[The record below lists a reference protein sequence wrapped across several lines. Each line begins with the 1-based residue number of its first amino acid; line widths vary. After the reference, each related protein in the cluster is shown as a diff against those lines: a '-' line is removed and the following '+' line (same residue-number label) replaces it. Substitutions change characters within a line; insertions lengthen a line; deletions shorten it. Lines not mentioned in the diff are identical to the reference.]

1 MILSNKL
8 EVEFNREAID
18 HDFDVFMVSK
28 EKGGFYESNVMDIAS
43 QEFKAMSV
51 VYYFGNQWFALFKKG
66 EVNVEGLK
74 SVISVEDPEAIILKV
89 DIKDENSMYPNVLAQ
104 LLLNTLAGPKN
115 EKFRYNNVSG
125 RLYYIRPKFLKRYP
139 KTFYV
144 MYMRMTKDFY
154 MSMEVTTFSKVSECR
169 FGKIPNKKFIFDET
183 SNYFRKKLKSDT
195 ISDAECYVEKSI
207 SKKNNTE
214 DFLNFHSYEEFCDS
228 KVGIFNEFFQDVQ
241 NELSKYMT
249 VCNGGFDEYEN
260 FEFSEEGFE
269 NREYGKLLNRR
280 EICLVDEVKTEES
293 LKMMMR
299 VQEELKEFYGV
310 FAEFDSIKENAYII
324 RLIHNKDYYEKNNT
338 QEADI
343 HQQSGG
349 NMIFQHITL
358 EDFKLESEKASPAL
372 KKVLQELIIKG
383 DIADSKFSIVNWKMD
398 RNWNF
403 VKADRNWDNENKKFY
418 VRYTKMT
425 IHPNGSF
432 EINEY
437 DNRDFTEVE
446 EWNLVDEEFQK
457 YNKWPNIVE
466 GFVYT
471 EYQDLNII
479 LKTEQTTMPNFS
491 KLGKAL
497 KASNRENYVNTELIC
512 AELEEY
518 IKQSTDQKCIVG
530 AEAMLNGMKEI
541 NASDVKISDA
551 LLLLRIKTA
560 FGKNFNRYLAQNTGI
575 LLHPTPTAKGVV
587 DEYFA
592 AVLDIKYFV
601 KDDKYYYFVG
611 TAEKMLQQ
619 SIHNACLL
627 REVIS
632 LGKKIDMQELLK
644 LMAVEFVRSGQYTV
658 LPFPFKY
665 LSEIK
670 KTY

>member
-8 EVEFNREAID
+8 EVEFNREAIEQ
-18 HDFDVFMVSK
+18 DFDVFMVSK
-28 EKGGFYESNVMDIAS
+28 EKGNFFESNVMDIAS

-74 SVISVEDPEAIILKV
+74 SVISVEDPEAIILKI
-89 DIKDENSMYPNVLAQ
+89 DIKDENSMYQNVLAQ
-104 LLLNTLAGPKN
+104 LLLNTLAGPKH

-125 RLYYIRPKFLKRYP
+125 RLYYIRPKFLKKYP

-169 FGKIPNKKFIFDET
+169 FGKIPNKKFIFDAT

-195 ISDAECYVEKSI
+195 IPDEECYVEKSI

-214 DFLNFHSYEEFCDS
+214 DFLNFHSYEEFCNS
-228 KVGIFNEFFQDVQ
+228 KVGIYNEFFQDVQ

-280 EICLVDEVKTEES
+280 EICLVDEVQTEES

-299 VQEELKEFYGV
+299 VQEELKGFYEV
-310 FAEFDSIKENAYII
+310 FAAFDSIKENAYII
-324 RLIHNKDYYEKNNT
+324 RLIHNKDYYEKNNI

-349 NMIFQHITL
+349 NMIFQHITV

-398 RNWNF
+398 KDWNF
-403 VKADRNWDNENKKFY
+403 VKADKNWDNENKKYY
-418 VRYTKMT
+418 VLYTKMT
-425 IHPNGSF
+425 IHANGSF
-432 EINEY
+432 EINVY

-446 EWNLVDEEFQK
+446 EWNLVDEK
-457 YNKWPNIVE
+457 YKNNNKWPNVVE

-471 EYQDLNII
+471 KYQDLNII
-479 LKTEQTTMPNFS
+479 LKTEQTTMPNFK
-491 KLGKAL
+491 KLGQAL
-497 KASNRENYVNTELIC
+497 KASNKENYVNVDSVRS
-512 AELEEY
+512 ELEEY
-518 IKQSTDQKCIVG
+518 IENLTEKKYKVP
-530 AEAMLNGMKEI
+530 AEIMLEKLNGIYETNMKI
-541 NASDVKISDA
+541 GDILPHLNIHSG
-551 LLLLRIKTA
+551 
-560 FGKNFNRYLAQNTGI
+560 FGKNFNQYLFQNTGV
-575 LLHPTPTAKGVV
+575 LLHPTPRDKAVRN
-587 DEYFA
+587 EYFNA
-592 AVLDIKYFV
+592 LLDIKYFE
-601 KDDKYYYFVG
+601 KEGKGYYFVG
-611 TAEKMLQQ
+611 TTKEMLKQ
-619 SIHNACLL
+619 SLHNACML

-632 LGKKIDMQELLK
+632 VGRKIDMQELLK
-644 LMAVEFVRSGQYTV
+644 LMAVEFVRNGQYTV

-670 KTY
+670 KNY

>member
-8 EVEFNREAID
+8 EVEFNRMAIEK
-18 HDFDVFMVSK
+18 DFDVFMVSK
-28 EKGGFYESNVMDIAS
+28 EKGNFFESNVMDIAS

-51 VYYFGNQWFALFKKG
+51 VYYFGNQWFALFKKS

-74 SVISVEDPEAIILKV
+74 SVISTEDPDAIIHKV
-89 DIKDENSMYPNVLAQ
+89 DIKDENSMYPNVLVQ

-125 RLYYIRPKFLKRYP
+125 RLYYIRPKFLKKYP

-169 FGKIPNKKFIFDET
+169 FGKIPNKKFVFDAT
-183 SNYFRKKLKSDT
+183 SNYFRKKLKSDN
-195 ISDAECYVEKSI
+195 IPDEECYVEKSI

-214 DFLNFHSYEEFCDS
+214 DFLNFHSYKEFCDS
-228 KVGIFNEFFQDVQ
+228 KVGIYNEFFQDVQ
-241 NELSKYMT
+241 SELSKYMA
-249 VCNGGFDEYEN
+249 VRNGGFDEYEN
-260 FEFSEEGFE
+260 FEFADEGFE
-269 NREYGKLLNRR
+269 NKEYGKLLSRK
-280 EICLVDEVKTEES
+280 EICLIDEVQTEES
-293 LKMMMR
+293 NDKMRR
-299 VQEELKEFYGV
+299 VQEELKKYYGV
-310 FAEFDSIKENAYII
+310 SAGVGVIKENAYNI
-324 RLIHNKDYYEKNNT
+324 RLIHSKEYCEKN
-338 QEADI
+338 QEEDL

-398 RNWNF
+398 SDWNF
-403 VKADRNWDNENKKFY
+403 VKGDKNWDNENKKYY
-418 VRYTKMT
+418 VFYTKMT

-432 EINEY
+432 EIREY

-446 EWNLVDEEFQK
+446 EWNLVDEEFNK
-457 YNKWPNIVE
+457 YNRWPNIVE

-497 KASNRENYVNTELIC
+497 KTSNKENYVNTDLIC

-518 IKQSTDQKCIVG
+518 LKQSTDQKCIVG
-530 AEAMLNGMKEI
+530 AEAMLDGMKEI
-541 NASDVKISDA
+541 NASDMKIGDILS
-551 LLLLRIKTA
+551 LLRIKTA
-560 FGKNFNRYLAQNTGI
+560 FGKSFNRYLAQNTGI
-575 LLHPTPTAKGVV
+575 LLHPTPTAQGVV

-592 AVLDIKYFV
+592 AVLDIKYFE

-632 LGKKIDMQELLK
+632 LGKKMDMQEILK
-644 LMAVEFVRSGQYTV
+644 LMAVEFVRNGQYTV

-670 KTY
+670 KSI

>member
-8 EVEFNREAID
+8 EVEFNRESID
-18 HDFDVFMVSK
+18 RDFDVFMVSK

-51 VYYFGNQWFALFKKG
+51 VYYFGNQWFALFKKN
-66 EVNVEGLK
+66 EVNVEKLK
-74 SVISVEDPEAIILKV
+74 SVISTEDPEAIVNKI
-89 DIKDENSMYPNVLAQ
+89 DIKDENTMYPNVLVQ
-104 LLLNTLAGPKN
+104 LLFNTLAGPKN
-115 EKFRYNNVSG
+115 DKFRYNNVSG
-125 RLYYIRPKFLKRYP
+125 RLYYIRPKFLKKYP

-144 MYMRMTKDFY
+144 LYMRMTKDFY

-169 FGKIPNKKFIFDET
+169 YGKIPNKKFIFDGNT
-183 SNYFRKKLKSDT
+183 NYFRKKLKSDN
-195 ISDAECYVEKSI
+195 IPDAECYVEKSI

-228 KVGIFNEFFQDVQ
+228 KVGIYNEFYHDVQ
-241 NELSKYMT
+241 NELSKYMI
-249 VCNGGFDEYEN
+249 VRNGGFDEYEN
-260 FEFSEEGFE
+260 FEFVEEGFE
-269 NREYGKLLNRR
+269 NKEYGKLLSRK
-280 EICLVDEVKTEES
+280 EICLVDEVQTEES
-293 LKMMMR
+293 NEKMKR
-299 VQEELKEFYGV
+299 VQEELKAYYGV
-310 FAEFDSIKENAYII
+310 SADFGVMKENAYNI
-324 RLIHNKDYYEKNNT
+324 RLIHSKEYCEKN
-338 QEADI
+338 QEEDL

-349 NMIFQHITL
+349 NMILQHITL
-358 EDFKLESEKASPAL
+358 EDFKLESQKASPAL

-383 DIADSKFSIVNWKMD
+383 DIVDSKFSIVNWKMD
-398 RNWNF
+398 QDWKF
-403 VKADRNWDNENKKFY
+403 VKADRNWDNEDKRYY
-418 VRYTKMT
+418 VVYTKMT
-425 IHPNGSF
+425 IHANGVF
-432 EINEY
+432 EIIEY

-446 EWNLVDEEFQK
+446 EWNLIDGEYKK
-457 YNKWPNIVE
+457 YNRWPTEVE

-471 EYQDLNII
+471 GYKDLNII

-497 KASNRENYVNTELIC
+497 KASNRENYVNVEVIC
-512 AELEEY
+512 SELEEY
-518 IKQSTDQKCIVG
+518 LKLSTNQKCLTG
-530 AEAMLNGMKEI
+530 AKAMLDGMKEM
-541 NASDVKISDA
+541 NVSDVKISDV
-551 LLLLRIKTA
+551 LPLLRIKTA
-560 FGKNFNRYLAQNTGI
+560 FGKSFNRYLVQNTGI

-592 AVLDIKYFV
+592 AVLDIKYFE
-601 KDDKYYYFVG
+601 KDNKYYYFVG

-632 LGKKIDMQELLK
+632 IGKKINMQELLK
-644 LMAVEFVRSGQYTV
+644 LMAVEFVRNGQYTV